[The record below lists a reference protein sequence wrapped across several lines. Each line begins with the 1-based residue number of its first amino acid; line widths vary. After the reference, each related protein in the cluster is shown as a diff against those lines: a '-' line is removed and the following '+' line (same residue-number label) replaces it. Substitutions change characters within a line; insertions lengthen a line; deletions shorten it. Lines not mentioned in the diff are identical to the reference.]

1 MDVLRTPEERFADLP
16 DFDHEPRRVE
26 VEGGLRMAYV
36 EAGPAG
42 GRPVILLH
50 GEPTWSFLYRKLL
63 PVLAAAG
70 LRAIAPDMIGF
81 GRSDKPTDIAAHS
94 YAAHVSWM
102 RSALFD
108 ALDLRHVILVG
119 QDWGGLIGL
128 RLVADQPE
136 RFAGVVASNTGL
148 PTGLTRMPAVWER
161 FRDVVASAPA
171 LDIARLVASGCLR
184 RPDDRVLA
192 AYDAP
197 FPGEEY
203 KVGVR
208 AMPRLVPNAPDDPGG
223 IANRAA
229 WRRLAHV
236 RAPFLCAFSDSDPI
250 TAGADKPMRERI
262 PGAQGQA
269 HVTIT
274 GAGHFVQEDAGEEL
288 GRVVAGFAGSL
299 SLH

>member
-1 MDVLRTPEERFADLP
+1 MDALRTPEERFADLP
-16 DFDHEPRRVE
+16 DFDHEPRHVE

-42 GRPVILLH
+42 GRPVVLLH
-50 GEPTWSFLYRKLL
+50 GEPTWGFLYRKLL

-81 GRSDKPTDIAAHS
+81 GRSDKPADAAAHS
-94 YAAHVSWM
+94 YAGHVAWM
-102 RSALFD
+102 RSALFEV
-108 ALDLRHVILVG
+108 LDLRDVVLVG

-128 RLVADQPE
+128 RVVADHPE
-136 RFAGVVASNTGL
+136 RFAGVAASNTGL

-161 FRDVVASAPA
+161 FRDVVASAPT
-171 LDIARLVASGCLR
+171 LHVARLVAAGCLH

-197 FPGEEY
+197 FPAEEY
-203 KVGVR
+203 KVAVR
-208 AMPRLVPNAPDDPGG
+208 AMPTLVPNTPDDPGG
-223 IANRAA
+223 IANRVA
-229 WRRLAHV
+229 WDRLAHF

-250 TAGADKPMRERI
+250 TEGADAPLRERI
-262 PGAQGQA
+262 PGAQGQP

-274 GAGHFVQEDAGEEL
+274 DAGHFVQEDAGTEL
-288 GRVVAGFAGSL
+288 GRVVAEFARSPPL
-299 SLH
+299 N